1 MKSTNHK
8 GFSHFET
15 ILLLVVVAVISVV
28 GFTVYSRN
36 NKSKADTDPAV
47 VLRQQNQSRQPEMY
61 NPDKTTPQEQESLAA
76 AGLLTEANANAVSNK
91 TMARKSSSTK
101 VKWIPYAPAL
111 VASGRSY
118 AVYMCE
124 DFMNID
130 TQAKPYKTNL
140 LVYAKFSKPYNGVS
154 VELSHDKGYKA
165 KKISYQLN
173 TEPYSTTHAF
183 MGYGEYVTLTV
194 RKPGHA
200 LVLANRDYAHIAGCH
215 YYFIKE

>member
-61 NPDKTTPQEQESLAA
+61 DPDKTTPEEQESLAA
-76 AGLLTEANANAVSNK
+76 AGLLTEANANAASNK
-91 TMARKSSSTK
+91 TMARKSSNTK

-111 VASGRSY
+111 VASGSSY

-124 DFMNID
+124 DFMNGRSD
-130 TQAKPYKTNL
+130 RVNL
-140 LVYAKFSKPYNGVS
+140 LVYAKFYKPYNGVS
-154 VELSHDKGYKA
+154 VELSHNKGYKA
-165 KKISYQLN
+165 KKYATKLI
-173 TEPYSTTHAF
+173 TKPYTYTHSDMDLF
-183 MGYGEYVTLTV
+183 DYVTLTV

-200 LVLANRDYAHIAGCH
+200 YVLANRDYKHIAGCH
-215 YYFIKE
+215 YYTTN